1 LAIGL
6 LLAGCQIEASAP
18 MRAFDI
24 KNTSEN
30 GAPVAVAA
38 TVTATFA
45 SKSWCQDEGAMAIQ
59 ALGSGNVPIQP
70 LSCTKRDASGGTST
84 GEFSL
89 RTSLVKTAGAA
100 NPQTVVE
107 EVLDG
112 DLVRFAVFPHGK
124 RKHLLSVGIFLDVAR
139 LEAAKAKLLSMPVFK
154 QGGDTATMNV
164 TLSLQVTNDLPK
176 MAKFYLSNVAADA
189 DPSYTES
196 VLELPSGATETITLD
211 PDSQAK
217 LMQQGWVNFFAMDAN

>member
-1 LAIGL
+1 MAIGL

-107 EVLDG
+107 EV
-112 DLVRFAVFPHGK
+112 
-124 RKHLLSVGIFLDVAR
+124 
-139 LEAAKAKLLSMPVFK
+139 
-154 QGGDTATMNV
+154 
-164 TLSLQVTNDLPK
+164 
-176 MAKFYLSNVAADA
+176 
-189 DPSYTES
+189 
-196 VLELPSGATETITLD
+196 
-211 PDSQAK
+211 
-217 LMQQGWVNFFAMDAN
+217 